1 MVGFSTIEERAAA
14 RKGGKKALE
23 ALLEKPSSR
32 DKVADTPDD
41 RFLSAMTR
49 CIFQAGF
56 NWALIDKKWPAFEAA
71 FEGFDVGR
79 WSLMS
84 DDDLDR
90 LLKTPGLVANAAKL
104 RSVGENARFILE
116 LRAEAGGAGAY
127 FAQFGLDR
135 QMALQTE
142 LKKRGARLGGRT
154 GQIFLRRMGVDSI
167 IFSEAVVGALIRAKV
182 VDKSPSSKAD
192 LQKVQDALNAWH
204 AQTGR
209 GATQISQI
217 LGYSVDV

>member
-1 MVGFSTIEERAAA
+1 MIEFSEIEQRAAA
-14 RKGGKKALE
+14 RKGGAQALE
-23 ALLEKPSSR
+23 ALLEHPSTREQIGS
-32 DKVADTPDD
+32 TPDD

-90 LLKTPGLVANAAKL
+90 LLRTPGLVANAVKL
-104 RSVGENARFILE
+104 RSVGQNAQFLAQ
-116 LRAEAGGAGAY
+116 LRGDAGGAGHY
-127 FAQFGLDR
+127 FSRFDLAQ
-135 QMALQTE
+135 QMALQAE

-154 GQIFLRRMGVDSI
+154 GQIFLRRMGIDSM
-167 IFSEAVVGALIRAKV
+167 IFSEAVVAALIDAGV
-182 VDKSPSSKAD
+182 VEKSPTSKSD
-192 LQKVQDALNAWH
+192 LARVQEALNAWH
-204 AQTGR
+204 AETGR

-217 LGYSVDV
+217 LGYSVAV